1 MKQVVVL
8 LIVVLMLAAT
18 SPAHASVKDWLRLD
32 SKLLG
37 FEGDLHG
44 VVDFT
49 MLTEYIWRGIDVWA
63 DDTAGIQG
71 SIDLDLY
78 GSGLGVGVMFHRAM
92 PSGYELGERWDY
104 SLYYQNSV
112 FAGEPYATNYRLGW
126 VYYNFPEAKA
136 SWFDLQELHGVLSW
150 PNALPVKGLCPS
162 YVIVY
167 LWESYSP
174 NQFGAPWVGGGT
186 GDGSGWAHIFMLDY
200 AWTLT
205 GILPEIPEQV
215 VKFHGE
221 MVYNDGVDPRPFPP
235 GNADHDWSNWVLG
248 ASTDFDMGYNVTVT
262 PAVYYQ
268 RTMDKSINT
277 DPDEFWM
284 TLSGK
289 YTF

>member
-1 MKQVVVL
+1 MKRVVIL
-8 LIVVLMLAAT
+8 LTALLVLAAT
-18 SPAHASVKDWLRLD
+18 SPAHALGKDWLKLD

-49 MLTEYIWRGIDVWA
+49 LLTEYIWRGFDVWA

-92 PSGYELGERWDY
+92 PAGYELFERWDY

-126 VYYNFPEAKA
+126 VYYNFPQAWA
-136 SWFDLQELHGVLSW
+136 PAFDLQELHGILSW
-150 PNALPVKGLCPS
+150 PNILPVKGLCPS
-162 YVIVY
+162 YAAVC
-167 LWESYSP
+167 LWPSYKNNLFP
-174 NQFGAPWVGGGT
+174 
-186 GDGSGWAHIFMLDY
+186 GDVSGWAHIIMLDY

-221 MVYNDGVDPRPFPP
+221 MVYNDGVDPR
-235 GNADHDWSNWVLG
+235 GIGVDHDWSNWVLG
-248 ASTDFDMGYNVTVT
+248 VSTDFDMGHNITVT
-262 PAVYYQ
+262 PAMYYQ
-268 RTMDKSINT
+268 RTMDKSVNP
-277 DPDEFWM
+277 DPDEFWL
-284 TLSGK
+284 TLSGR
-289 YTF
+289 YSF